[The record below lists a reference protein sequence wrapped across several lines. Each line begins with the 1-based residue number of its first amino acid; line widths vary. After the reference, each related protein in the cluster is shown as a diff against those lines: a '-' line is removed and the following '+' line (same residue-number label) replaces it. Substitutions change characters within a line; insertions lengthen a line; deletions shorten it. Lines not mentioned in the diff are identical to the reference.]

1 MSFQAN
7 WDWLWCPGLSP
18 MLVPTSFP
26 SPYLAVFPF
35 TLLHLP
41 LDFIRLFFTAAVSAP
56 HHQPSMF
63 PLRCTRARTTF
74 FYWLMLSIGHECYC
88 SRGRPTAARLGHRI
102 KINLKSVQRLTG
114 QKIFLALYNV
124 LKIDINL
131 FFYPS

>member
-26 SPYLAVFPF
+26 SPYLSVFPF

-56 HHQPSMF
+56 HHQPSS
-63 PLRCTRARTTF
+63 CTRAWDR
-74 FYWLMLSIGHECYC
+74 
-88 SRGRPTAARLGHRI
+88 HRATVDPEAELHTYI
-102 KINLKSVQRLTG
+102 HTYLHVYTQTYIT
-114 QKIFLALYNV
+114 IAL
-124 LKIDINL
+124 I
-131 FFYPS
+131 